1 MIPSVIPIKLLI
13 SGLKSKG
20 FVTNLVIDEFFFTFD
35 RWKNIPYI
43 IPVKGLI
50 SQDGSIDLVRND
62 KTESFAINI
71 IPTETPVNI
80 FDNTFSGLTS
90 QERVDE
96 VTSVIGVDFL
106 YDAIFDSFDREFK
119 NYWTSQIDAFTQ
131 QFNVSNAY
139 RYEGI
144 YNLRLGQGPFEA
156 YISTRTITYNQAG
169 DTTSDTTENTPV
181 FFLHGFGTRAS
192 HRMSISA
199 GNPNYISQEIIET
212 TIIINIIWNDNSVD
226 FIEWNKIIYDLFET
240 FLGSP
245 EENTYD
251 HTVKQIELGDVFTV
265 VAPIPQPNF
274 NLSGNF
280 RTELNYSRGVTKFK
294 TFDSMRDVYDLVE
307 IPY

>member
-1 MIPSVIPIKLLI
+1 
-13 SGLKSKG
+13 
-20 FVTNLVIDEFFFTFD
+20 
-35 RWKNIPYI
+35 
-43 IPVKGLI
+43 
-50 SQDGSIDLVRND
+50 
-62 KTESFAINI
+62 
-71 IPTETPVNI
+71 
-80 FDNTFSGLTS
+80 
-90 QERVDE
+90 
-96 VTSVIGVDFL
+96 
-106 YDAIFDSFDREFK
+106 
-119 NYWTSQIDAFTQ
+119 
-131 QFNVSNAY
+131 
-139 RYEGI
+139 
-144 YNLRLGQGPFEA
+144 
-156 YISTRTITYNQAG
+156 
-169 DTTSDTTENTPV
+169 
-181 FFLHGFGTRAS
+181 
-192 HRMSISA
+192 MSISA